1 MISAPRYLEW
11 ALRFYGQV
19 PYDLATSGIPQVPLA
34 DLAPLPDI
42 EDPSGPAKLVAAIA
56 RYNGVSRD
64 EVVPALGTTH
74 ALWLAYATL
83 LRPGDEVLVEAP
95 SYEPIW
101 LSARATGA
109 RVLFFEREEAD
120 RYRLDPARVAAK
132 MTEATRIVAVSN
144 LHNPTGVRASD
155 EDLREVARLAKER
168 GAYLLVDEVYAPFDA
183 LVGADGVWHGS
194 ARKLGSNVVVASSLT
209 KCFGLGAERIGWV
222 LAPEELAE
230 AARGAILA
238 TMGHLP
244 REHANLGVHAFAR
257 LPELSQRARALLG
270 DKRARVQTWAES
282 RSDLSWSA
290 PECGLFGFASGKANV
305 DVTTVEEAAHAEG
318 IIVAPGAFFGAP
330 GGFRLAWSIDGSKLD
345 EGLKRLGHML
355 GGQVGRRAN
364 AGHSL

>member
-109 RVLFFEREEAD
+109 RVL
-120 RYRLDPARVAAK
+120 
-132 MTEATRIVAVSN
+132 
-144 LHNPTGVRASD
+144 
-155 EDLREVARLAKER
+155 
-168 GAYLLVDEVYAPFDA
+168 
-183 LVGADGVWHGS
+183 
-194 ARKLGSNVVVASSLT
+194 
-209 KCFGLGAERIGWV
+209 
-222 LAPEELAE
+222 
-230 AARGAILA
+230 
-238 TMGHLP
+238 
-244 REHANLGVHAFAR
+244 
-257 LPELSQRARALLG
+257 
-270 DKRARVQTWAES
+270 
-282 RSDLSWSA
+282 
-290 PECGLFGFASGKANV
+290 
-305 DVTTVEEAAHAEG
+305 
-318 IIVAPGAFFGAP
+318 
-330 GGFRLAWSIDGSKLD
+330 
-345 EGLKRLGHML
+345 
-355 GGQVGRRAN
+355 
-364 AGHSL
+364 